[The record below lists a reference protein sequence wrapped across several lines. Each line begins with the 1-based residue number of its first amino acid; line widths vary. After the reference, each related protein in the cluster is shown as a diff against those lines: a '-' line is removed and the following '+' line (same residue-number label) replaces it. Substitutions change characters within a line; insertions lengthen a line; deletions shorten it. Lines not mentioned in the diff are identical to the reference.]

1 MVESPGVVAAGAL
14 WQTSAP
20 SYSRLLRRFHVKRS
34 YYHSHRPTTTAA
46 SQHVSRLLILPTH
59 LERHSRGPRL
69 QAQAQASVGLPAPQ
83 ESRRREPVRQMAV
96 APQRMEVLQCPLP
109 PRWDLCSA
117 AVGLQQAAVLLP
129 AVDGGKRD
137 AVRRAESI
145 WLSVPNAARIVPLL
159 QAEICPETDIEV
171 FHGNFKD
178 GPDKTQANN
187 GAVFNTALAVPPC
200 RNLTVHVRIPCGCAS
215 GSLTGVWSHSA
226 RVIDIA
232 FKVGC
237 PYDSPHVVCSEFHT
251 DCRLTICPFARH
263 ILTPTVE
270 DVLISFYGYEDG
282 IKAAVTRW
290 LEILDSGALVLG
302 RVETTANVHLFE
314 KSE

>member
-1 MVESPGVVAAGAL
+1 MNLDCRFFPHIWSNILAALDFKHKLKLRSVSPLLKNLVDESLCGEWL
-14 WQTSAP
+14 WLCNEWKFCSVP
-20 SYSRLLRRFHVKRS
+20 YLPDGSYATTWRAFSTLPFFSPRS
-34 YYHSHRPTTTAA
+34 TEGNEM
-46 SQHVSRLLILPTH
+46 QVST
-59 LERHSRGPRL
+59 
-69 QAQAQASVGLPAPQ
+69 
-83 ESRRREPVRQMAV
+83 VRQ
-96 APQRMEVLQCPLP
+96 
-109 PRWDLCSA
+109 
-117 AVGLQQAAVLLP
+117 
-129 AVDGGKRD
+129 
-137 AVRRAESI
+137 AESI

-171 FHGNFKD
+171 FHGNSRTVRT
-178 GPDKTQANN
+178 KTRANN

-251 DCRLTICPFARH
+251 DCCLTICPFTRH

-282 IKAAVTRW
+282 IKTAVTRW
-290 LEILDSGALVLG
+290 
-302 RVETTANVHLFE
+302 
-314 KSE
+314 